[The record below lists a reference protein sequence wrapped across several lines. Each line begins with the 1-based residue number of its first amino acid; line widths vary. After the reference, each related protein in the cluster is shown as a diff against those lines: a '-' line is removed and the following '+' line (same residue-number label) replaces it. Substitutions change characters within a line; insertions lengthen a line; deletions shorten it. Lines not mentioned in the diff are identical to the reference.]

1 MLICCNYIKRPEPK
15 LTARPYDVLLGRLG
29 ADRLAQQGRD
39 PFTFPK
45 SSAQAGCRFFPET
58 QHNVC
63 GDILS
68 AWRASGLDLGQPG
81 VTEGESL
88 ALFGLPLSDPL
99 METLSDGKQYSV
111 QWFERG
117 RFESHPENQ
126 PPFNVLLGLLGSE
139 VCAGGSPPQQP
150 SDSCADV
157 PAPVSATIAPNI
169 RRLRTSKSWNPSAVR
184 MSALAPALAP
194 PREACLPPGHAS
206 SRACLFA
213 QLSSLPKGAPQAR
226 RLGSRG
232 RLTTRALVADIDRG
246 TERRANRRSR
256 RNGSMCAL
264 SLTPT
269 QTAIRAS
276 QAHAAAPL

>member
-1 MLICCNYIKRPEPK
+1 MLTCCNYIKRPEPK

-29 ADRLAQQGRD
+29 ADRLAQQSRD

-88 ALFGLPLSDPL
+88 ALFGLPLSDPM

-139 VCAGGSPPQQP
+139 VRAGGSPPQQR

-157 PAPVSATIAPNI
+157 PAPVSATIAPRCGPAETTFTLGISGFTPNEQVGYWITLPDGSVFGTVQTLNI
-169 RRLRTSKSWNPSAVR
+169 GPNGGFSGLPLETDRDF
-184 MSALAPALAP
+184 APGLYY
-194 PREACLPPGHAS
+194 
-206 SRACLFA
+206 FVF
-213 QLSSLPKGAPQAR
+213 Q
-226 RLGSRG
+226 
-232 RLTTRALVADIDRG
+232 G
-246 TERRANRRSR
+246 TESKH
-256 RNGSMCAL
+256 
-264 SLTPT
+264 
-269 QTAIRAS
+269 QAIAYFKILE
-276 QAHAAAPL
+276 P